1 MTAAPVDA
9 VLIFEGVF
17 LLRTE
22 LIDRW
27 DLRIFVSAAFEETLA
42 RARIRDEALYG
53 SAVDVERRFRSRY
66 RPSQQFYFETV
77 GPADHADILVC
88 NDEPQRPAWKVRPR

>member
-17 LLRTE
+17 LLRPE

-27 DLRIFVSAAFEETLA
+27 DLRIFVSATIERVVA
-42 RARIRDEALYG
+42 RARSRDLARLG
-53 SAVDVERRFRSRY
+53 TPVAVERRFRSRY
-66 RPSQQFYFETV
+66 LPSQKHYFATV
-77 GPADHADILVC
+77 RPADHADILVR
-88 NDEPQRPAWKVRPR
+88 NEGPRRPAWEVRSH